1 MRMFMA
7 AAAGL
12 IAAFLSIYVILAVG
26 HSIFPLPA
34 GIDPADPAGAA
45 QAAEATPVAAKTV
58 VLVAWFVGALIGA
71 WAANRVAGS
80 HIVGW
85 GIALIIAGTGIAT
98 LATASNPVWM
108 WAGGI
113 LLPLLGG
120 AIAHWLARG
129 PRPG

>member
-12 IAAFLSIYVILAVG
+12 IAAFLCIYVILAVG

-34 GIDPADPAGAA
+34 GIDPADAAGQA
-45 QAAEATPVAAKTV
+45 QAVEPTPVAAKFV
-58 VLVAWFVGALIGA
+58 VLAAWFVGALVGA
-71 WAANRVAGS
+71 WAANRVAG
-80 HIVGW
+80 HTLAGW

-98 LATASNPVWM
+98 LASAPNPAWM

-120 AIAHWLARG
+120 AIAQWLSRV
-129 PRPG
+129 RS

>member
-12 IAAFLSIYVILAVG
+12 IAAFLCIYFILAIG

-34 GIDPADPAGAA
+34 GIDPADAAGQG
-45 QAAEATPVAAKTV
+45 QAAEKGVVAAKSV
-58 VLVAWFVGALIGA
+58 VLAAWFVGALVGA

-80 HIVGW
+80 TLPGW
-85 GIALIIAGTGIAT
+85 GIALIVAGTGVAT
-98 LATASNPVWM
+98 LATAPNPAWM

-113 LLPLLGG
+113 LLPLIGG
-120 AIAHWLARG
+120 AIAHWLARV
-129 PRPG
+129 RS